1 MVSAAATPLGMA
13 GLILIAG
20 FLASRMAQYFT
31 PIGRFACQLATFA
44 GFTYMLL
51 AGGVIP
57 FKPTPAMAVTITY
70 IVICCFKIIWWLAAA
85 WLFSGFVETILVF
98 KRRPMETRFAQDICT
113 GFIYV
118 GSLLGIIAYVFDMA
132 VSGLL
137 AASGVIAIVVGLALQ
152 STLGDV
158 FSGVALNL
166 SKPYHPGDWL
176 ILEGG
181 LEGRVIETN
190 WRATQLLTEANDL
203 AVIPNS
209 LIAKAR
215 LINASKPSGAH
226 GVTILVRLDPAM
238 APSRVVT
245 TLKTAMLSSNHILRM
260 PAPIVTVR
268 SLDAVALVCELEFYV
283 PLIEQAPDAQNEI
296 FDLVYRHC
304 AAASIRLAPPAAGAC
319 ALPPRDIRV
328 DIANI
333 PKRLL
338 DHLAIFATLSDEER
352 LALAPKMKRRAFKAG
367 DVLVE
372 QGVVAQS
379 LFILSFGVLAA
390 LQLHDGHDIEVL
402 RLAPGDCFGQASVLA
417 GVETAFKVKALT
429 RVVAYEIARDDL
441 APILK
446 QRPAIAAEL
455 SQIMVSRE
463 EAGKERLDAFESGEN
478 HPVSL
483 AAHIATRMR
492 DLFGLA

>member
-1 MVSAAATPLGMA
+1 MVSGTTAPLGMA
-13 GLILIAG
+13 GFILLAG
-20 FLASRMAQYFT
+20 FLVSRAAVHLA
-31 PIGRFACQLATFA
+31 PAVRLGCQLVTFA

-51 AGGVIP
+51 ASGVIP

-70 IVICCFKIIWWLAAA
+70 IVICCFKVIWWLAAA
-85 WLFSGFVETILVF
+85 WLFSGFVATMLVF
-98 KRRPMETRFAQDICT
+98 KRRPTETRFAQDICT
-113 GFIYV
+113 GFIYIV
-118 GSLLGIIAYVFDMA
+118 ALLGIIAYVFDMA

-190 WRATQLLTEANDL
+190 WRATQILTEANDL
-203 AVIPNS
+203 AIIPNS

-215 LINASKPSGAH
+215 LINASRPTGAH
-226 GVTILVRLDPAM
+226 GLTILVRLDPSM
-238 APSRVVT
+238 APARVIA
-245 TLKTAMLSSNHILRM
+245 TLQTATLGSNKILRI
-260 PAPIVTVR
+260 PAPVVTVR
-268 SLDAVALVCELEFYV
+268 TLDAVALVCEMEFYV
-283 PLIEQAPDAQNEI
+283 PLIEQAPEAQNEM

-304 AAASIRLAPPAAGAC
+304 AAANIRLAPPAAGAT
-319 ALPPRDIRV
+319 ALPPRDIRI
-328 DIANI
+328 DTANI

-352 LALAPKMKRRAFKAG
+352 EALAPKMKRRAYKTG

-379 LFILSFGVLAA
+379 LFILGFGVLAA
-390 LQLHDGHDIEVL
+390 LQRHDGRDIEVL
-402 RLAPGDCFGQASVLA
+402 RLAPGDCFGQASVMA
-417 GVETAFKVKALT
+417 GVETAFKVTALT
-429 RVVAYEIARDDL
+429 RVVAYEIAREDL

-446 QRPAIAAEL
+446 TRPAMAAEL
-455 SQIMVSRE
+455 SQIMISRE
-463 EAGKERLDAFESGEN
+463 ETGKERLGALDVDEDPHEPFTVQISN
-478 HPVSL
+478 R
-483 AAHIATRMR
+483 IK
-492 DLFGLA
+492 DLLGLT